1 MALDLHKPVST
12 RLGQLLTQSG
22 FRSNK
27 LMWNFKRGR
36 DVYMSAR
43 KPAKSIDSWQEP
55 TLAEAIDWLS
65 RNLHVVV
72 QVRPVVELKYKLRY
86 EAVLYDLSTFDSFDN
101 PITINVKQTKK
112 YNSPRTAVQA
122 SISDILKEKE

>member
-27 LMWNFKRGR
+27 LMWHFKRGR
-36 DVYMSAR
+36 DVYMSVR

-65 RNLHVVV
+65 RTLHIIV

-86 EAVLYDLSTFDSFDN
+86 QVVAYDLSTCIDDE
-101 PITINVKQTKK
+101 PIVIKVKQNGA
-112 YNSPRTAVQA
+112 YYSPRTAIQA
-122 SISDILKEKE
+122 AITDILKENK